1 MNDST
6 TMLWIT
12 PNPIFITSLASR
24 RCYTVASFPELI
36 NELHEKGRTYQDRL
50 LARVFRENA
59 LDVFEHVH
67 AYFIVQ
73 CKVGCIPAFIE
84 SYLKVSPIS
93 DKDYLVSG
101 NLRAFW
107 NFCNLPSLWPKADLV
122 RAFNYWLELKIP
134 YLFQA
139 EDKPKEVLE
148 KVDPSFLRSISDND
162 VVKIWET
169 DFDDIAM
176 NCVNFGHST
185 MYDLNDD
192 VKEKH
197 CAMMIG
203 ISNFSR
209 VASHQLVRHREFSYD
224 QESLRFSSAHKECMI
239 IPASI
244 LEQENIESLDFFIS
258 SVSDSVESFNV
269 LRDHFKIPKEDARF
283 VIPMGI
289 NTKLVMTGTISSFKH
304 IIKMR
309 EGTNAQWEIRNFVN
323 KVKELLPS

>member
-148 KVDPSFLRSISDND
+148 KVDPNFLRSISDND

-169 DFDDIAM
+169 DFDD
-176 NCVNFGHST
+176 
-185 MYDLNDD
+185 MYN
-192 VKEKH
+192 
-197 CAMMIG
+197 
-203 ISNFSR
+203 
-209 VASHQLVRHREFSYD
+209 
-224 QESLRFSSAHKECMI
+224 
-239 IPASI
+239 
-244 LEQENIESLDFFIS
+244 
-258 SVSDSVESFNV
+258 
-269 LRDHFKIPKEDARF
+269 
-283 VIPMGI
+283 
-289 NTKLVMTGTISSFKH
+289 
-304 IIKMR
+304 
-309 EGTNAQWEIRNFVN
+309 NAIRNGSL
-323 KVKELLPS
+323 KREI